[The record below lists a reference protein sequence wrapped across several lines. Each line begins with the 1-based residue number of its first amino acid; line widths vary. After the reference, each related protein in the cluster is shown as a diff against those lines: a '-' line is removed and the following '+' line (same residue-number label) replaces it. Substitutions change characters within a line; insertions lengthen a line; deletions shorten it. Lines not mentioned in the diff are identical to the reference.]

1 MSYPLSIRFVSFWLL
16 LSLLLVSTS
25 AHASSRIEGLRIW
38 PAPDHTRLVFDLSS
52 PTQHRVFM
60 LDNPRR
66 LVIDINQVRLATDLG
81 RADLDKTP
89 IDRIRHAS
97 RDDDGLR
104 VVLDL
109 DRDIQPRSFL
119 LRPNEQYGHRLVV
132 DLVMPEQQRVE
143 RAPRRETLPKDQ
155 RQIIVAIDPGH
166 GGEDPGAIGPAGT
179 LEKDVV
185 WAISQQL
192 AEIISQDPAFD
203 VVLTRTGDYYVGLRQ
218 RVELARKA
226 RADLFL
232 SIHADAYRSPQPRG
246 SSVYVLSQRGAT
258 SESARW
264 LADSENRADL
274 IGGVE
279 GVLTLG
285 DKDETLAGVL
295 VDLSMTATLSE
306 SMKAGSRV
314 LANMGQINRLHRRNV
329 EQAGFLVLKS
339 PDLPSMLVE
348 AGFIS
353 NPQEEQR
360 LRDPSY
366 QRRMG
371 TQIAK
376 AVKDYFRDN
385 PPHNSILAANQQGAP
400 SRYTIRR
407 GDTLSEIAR
416 RKGVDISELRTMN
429 NLNGDTIRI
438 GQTLRI
444 PSS

>member
-1 MSYPLSIRFVSFWLL
+1 MSKPIFSRLTFLFLL
-16 LSLLLVSTS
+16 LTFLLASTQVV
-25 AHASSRIEGLRIW
+25 ASSRIDGLRVW
-38 PAPDHTRLVFDLSS
+38 PAPDHTRLVFDLSG

-60 LDNPRR
+60 LENPDR
-66 LVIDINQVRLATDLG
+66 LVIDISNVRLSTELSQASLE
-81 RADLDKTP
+81 KTP
-89 IDRIRHAS
+89 VQRIRHAV
-97 RDDDGLR
+97 RNGNDLR

-109 DRDIQPRSFL
+109 DREIQPRSFL
-119 LRPNEQYGHRLVV
+119 LRPNEQYGDRLVV
-132 DLVMPEQQRVE
+132 DLVMPEQSRVQQ
-143 RAPRRETLPKDQ
+143 APPRETLPREQ
-155 RQIIVAIDPGH
+155 RRIIVAIDPGH
-166 GGEDPGAIGPAGT
+166 GGEDPGAIGPGGT
-179 LEKDVV
+179 LEKHVV
-185 WAISQQL
+185 WGISQQL
-192 AEIISQDPAFD
+192 AEIINQDPAFEA
-203 VVLTRTGDYYVGLRQ
+203 VLTRTGDYYVGLRQ

-246 SSVYVLSQRGAT
+246 SSVYVLSQRGAS

-314 LANMGQINRLHRRNV
+314 LTNMGQVNRLHRRNV

-339 PDLPSMLVE
+339 PDLPSMLIE

-353 NPQEEQR
+353 NPQEEKR
-360 LRDPSY
+360 LRDRSY
-366 QRRMG
+366 QRQLG

-376 AVKDYFRDN
+376 AVKDYFREN
-385 PPHNSILAANQQGAP
+385 PPHNSILAGSHNGTS

-416 RKGVDISELRTMN
+416 RNGVDISELREMN
-429 NLNGDTIRI
+429 NLNGDTIRV

>member
-1 MSYPLSIRFVSFWLL
+1 MSKPTLFRLTFFFLL
-16 LSLLLVSTS
+16 LTLLLAS
-25 AHASSRIEGLRIW
+25 AQAAASSRIDGLRIW
-38 PAPDHTRLVFDLSS
+38 PAPDHTRLVFDLSG

-60 LDNPRR
+60 LENPAR
-66 LVIDINQVRLATDLG
+66 LVIDISNVRLSTELSQVS
-81 RADLDKTP
+81 LDRTP
-89 IDRIRHAS
+89 VRRIRHAV
-97 RDDDGLR
+97 RNGNDLR

-109 DRDIQPRSFL
+109 DREIQPRSFL
-119 LRPNEQYGHRLVV
+119 LRPNEQYGDRLVV
-132 DLVMPEQQRVE
+132 DLVMPEQSRVE
-143 RAPRRETLPKDQ
+143 QAPPRETLPKEQ
-155 RQIIVAIDPGH
+155 RRIIIAIDPGH
-166 GGEDPGAIGPAGT
+166 GGEDPGAIGPGGT
-179 LEKDVV
+179 LEKHVV
-185 WAISQQL
+185 WGISQQL
-192 AEIISQDPAFD
+192 AEIINQDPAFEA
-203 VVLTRTGDYYVGLRQ
+203 VMTRTGDYYVGLRQ

-246 SSVYVLSQRGAT
+246 SSVYVLSQRGAS

-279 GVLTLG
+279 GALTLG

-314 LANMGQINRLHRRNV
+314 LTNMGQVNRLHRRNV

-339 PDLPSMLVE
+339 PDMPSMLIE

-360 LRDPSY
+360 LRDRSY
-366 QRRMG
+366 QRQLG

-376 AVKDYFRDN
+376 AVKDYFHEN
-385 PPHNSILAANQQGAP
+385 PPYNSILAGNNNGAS

-416 RKGVDISELRTMN
+416 RNGVDISELREMN
-429 NLNGDTIRI
+429 NLNGDTIRV